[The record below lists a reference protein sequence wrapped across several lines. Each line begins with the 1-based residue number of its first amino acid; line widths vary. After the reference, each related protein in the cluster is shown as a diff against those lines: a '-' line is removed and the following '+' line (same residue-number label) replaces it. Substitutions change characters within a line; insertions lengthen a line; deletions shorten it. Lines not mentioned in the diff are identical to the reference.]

1 MKTNQHIRGPSKAR
15 VTAGAKHNRTTAWFL
30 LGPILILLSMIVSIP
45 TSGAPQDQSGH
56 QMKVPETARDHREL
70 AEHYQKQ
77 AAELRAEVKTH
88 EQMLTEFNRGVAKD
102 SKSGENPYSRKMRL
116 HCEKYIKA
124 AENLEQEAVESARF
138 HELRAKELEGN

>member
-1 MKTNQHIRGPSKAR
+1 MTSVI
-15 VTAGAKHNRTTAWFL
+15 AGLKHKRSRTWFL
-30 LGPILILLSMIVSIP
+30 LGSISILLAMIVPVCVAGSQ
-45 TSGAPQDQSGH
+45 QDQSVH
-56 QMKVPETARDHREL
+56 QVKVPVTAKDHREL

-88 EQMLTEFNRGVAKD
+88 EQMLTEFDRGVAKD

-138 HELRAKELEGN
+138 HELRAKELEGK